1 MIRTTE
7 VFPKEQ
13 GIGPH
18 SWFPREGGSCTRK
31 VSPQNIWLCYV
42 IAKLCLALCDP
53 MDCSPPGSSVHGIL
67 QARILEWV
75 TIPCSGGPS
84 WPRDRMHVFCIVGRF
99 FTTEPPEKPQNMQ
112 LWRLQGL
119 HMGEREGMESRE
131 PTLKGHGQNLSCSE
145 TPCRSSNMTG
155 AWGRPTCWSWRA
167 AQRGRRQLYIYI
179 CSWIGRINI
188 VKMPVMILFYTIQSY
203 LQTQCNFYQVTNGI
217 SHRIRTQNFTICM
230 GTQMTLDS

>member
-1 MIRTTE
+1 
-7 VFPKEQ
+7 
-13 GIGPH
+13 
-18 SWFPREGGSCTRK
+18 
-31 VSPQNIWLCYV
+31 
-42 IAKLCLALCDP
+42 

-75 TIPCSGGPS
+75 TIPCCGGSS

-119 HMGEREGMESRE
+119 HMGEWEGIESRE

-145 TPCRSSNMTG
+145 TQCRSSNMTG

-179 CSWIGRINI
+179 YVHGLEESILWKCLSWYCS
-188 VKMPVMILFYTIQSY
+188 ILSKVIYRP
-203 LQTQCNFYQVTNGI
+203 NAI
-217 SHRIRTQNFTICM
+217 SIK
-230 GTQMTLDS
+230 